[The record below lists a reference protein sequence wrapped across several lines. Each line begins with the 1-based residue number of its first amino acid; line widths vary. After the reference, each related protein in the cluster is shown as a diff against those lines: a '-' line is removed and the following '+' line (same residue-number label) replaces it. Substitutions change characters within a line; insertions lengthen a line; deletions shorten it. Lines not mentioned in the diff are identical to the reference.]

1 MNERAQSLDINDQ
14 CYWSL
19 EDQTK
24 QAGRIRIWPGYWS
37 TIGRWLERGP
47 FRQKALWMKAVK
59 KKKWHI
65 PKNEETGL
73 VGKCQRIEVKKNQK
87 GKLKIYFLSMRTAG
101 NKEQP
106 WFDEIKSTENIWF
119 KSSHWK

>member
-1 MNERAQSLDINDQ
+1 MNERVQSLDINYQ

-19 EDQTK
+19 EEQTK
-24 QAGRIRIWPGYWS
+24 QAGRIRIRSGYWS

-73 VGKCQRIEVKKNQK
+73 AGMCQRIEVKKIKKEN
-87 GKLKIYFLSMRTAG
+87 LKSFSI
-101 NKEQP
+101 N
-106 WFDEIKSTENIWF
+106 EN
-119 KSSHWK
+119 SWK